1 MYPAHESSQEHRMN
15 TDPNPFRESPDS
27 DRSSSSTEAPDDSTR
42 DFAEVDEEMQGSG
55 ASGSSPMS
63 EGEEDSSAS
72 TGGEE
77 NLSADE
83 TGGVTSPDSADYEDR
98 RISGEPKP
106 V

>member
-1 MYPAHESSQEHRMN
+1 MD

-42 DFAEVDEEMQGSG
+42 DFAEVDEEMRG

-63 EGEEDSSAS
+63 EGEDSSAS
-72 TGGEE
+72 TVGA
-77 NLSADE
+77 NDRSTDE
-83 TGGVTSPDSADYEDR
+83 TGGVTSPDAPEYGDKR
-98 RISGEPKP
+98 VSGEPKP

>member
-1 MYPAHESSQEHRMN
+1 MN

-42 DFAEVDEEMQGSG
+42 DFAEADEEMQGSDTG
-55 ASGSSPMS
+55 GSSPMS
-63 EGEEDSSAS
+63 EGEEDRSAS
-72 TGGEE
+72 TEGEE
-77 NLSADE
+77 DRSTDE
-83 TGGVTSPDSADYEDR
+83 TGGVTSPDSAEYEDR